1 MKKNIYEFIKE
12 KQKEMMKYIMELYE
26 FQEKI
31 KVTYEVKKKEG

>member
-1 MKKNIYEFIKE
+1 MKKNISEFIKE
-12 KQKEMMKYIMELYE
+12 KQKDMMKYLMELYE